1 MPKGN
6 SSPDPSPWKIAAF
19 GQSRGSP
26 VYWRP
31 RIVLASAIATT
42 LMNRDAKRLP
52 ARAGSQT
59 NTLSALTSIR
69 RLVRVLRLAS
79 QRTQFTAGIS
89 AAQVFVLQQLR
100 DDERLSLRDLA
111 ERTLTD
117 RSSVAAVVE
126 RLHEQGLVDRD
137 VDPADRRRAAVR
149 ITAAGRRVLSRAS
162 DAPTTTLLSALE
174 ALTPR
179 QLADLALSL
188 RRLVV
193 ALGASADPAP
203 MLFAEDAANNHGH
216 RHRTRAS
223 KRTG

>member
-1 MPKGN
+1 MNQAPK
-6 SSPDPSPWKIAAF
+6 
-19 GQSRGSP
+19 R
-26 VYWRP
+26 R
-31 RIVLASAIATT
+31 
-42 LMNRDAKRLP
+42 P
-52 ARAGSQT
+52 ARVSSQT

-79 QRTQFTAGIS
+79 QRTQSTAGIS
-89 AAQVFVLQQLR
+89 AAQLFVLQQLR

-126 RLHEQGLVDRD
+126 RLQEHGLVGRE

-149 ITAAGRRVLSRAS
+149 ITAPGRRVLSRAA
-162 DAPTTTLLSALE
+162 DAPTTTLLSALG
-174 ALTPR
+174 ALPPR

-188 RRLVV
+188 RRLIA

-203 MLFAEDAANNHGH
+203 MLFAEDAGH
-216 RHRTRAS
+216 KDGRRHRTRAS